1 MARGSRTDLVIDVI
15 LCGVLVGVSLGL
27 TGGGGS
33 IFAVPLLLYILGVP
47 LREAVAVSLAV
58 VGLTALCG
66 AVFQRRLVQ
75 WGAGGMLGVGGILG
89 APAGAILGVA
99 LPELTTL
106 LFFAALMLF
115 IGVKMWRN
123 SGAQDVP
130 LSAFSC
136 RKDPDGILRF
146 HWPCAGK
153 LIAAGAATGVL
164 SGIFGVGGG
173 FLVVPALL
181 LVTAMPMDRALATSL
196 VGIAL
201 ISATALAANV
211 LTLESFPLGLA
222 VWFLVGGAIGMTAG
236 VAFKSRLPTP
246 MLKKIFA
253 SAMIGVAIWILAQQ
267 AFASPPEPVSISNPR
282 EISPT
287 TQPKP

>member
-1 MARGSRTDLVIDVI
+1 VIDVI

-33 IFAVPLLLYILGVP
+33 ILAVPLLLFVLKVP

-58 VGLTALCG
+58 VGLTALYG
-66 AVFQRRLVQ
+66 AIFQRRQVQ

-89 APAGAILGVA
+89 APVGAVAGAA
-99 LPELTTL
+99 LPEMVTL
-106 LFFAALMLF
+106 LLFAALMLF
-115 IGVKMWRN
+115 IGVKMWRS

-130 LSAFSC
+130 LTAFSC
-136 RKDPDGILRF
+136 RRDPDGVLRF

-153 LIAAGAATGVL
+153 LIVAGAATGIL

-181 LVTAMPMDRALATSL
+181 LVTAMSMDRALATSL

-201 ISATALAANV
+201 ISAAALAANLV
-211 LTLESFPLGLA
+211 TLEKFPAVLA
-222 VWFLVGGAIGMTAG
+222 AWFLLGGAMGMTAG
-236 VAFKSRLPTP
+236 VAFKSRLPAS

-253 SAMIGVAIWILAQQ
+253 AAIVGVALWILGQS
-267 AFASPPEPVSISNPR
+267 AFASLPHGQGPLPQLPEDIS
-282 EISPT
+282 S
-287 TQPKP
+287 QQHKPNHE

>member
-1 MARGSRTDLVIDVI
+1 MIVAI

-33 IFAVPLLLYILGVP
+33 IFAVPLLLFVLDVP

-58 VGLTALCG
+58 VGLTALYG
-66 AVFQRRLVQ
+66 AVFQRQHVQ

-89 APAGAILGVA
+89 APVGAFVGTAI
-99 LPELTTL
+99 PELATL
-106 LFFAALMLF
+106 LLFSVLMIF

-130 LSAFSC
+130 LTAFSC
-136 RKDPDGILRF
+136 RRDPDGVLRF

-153 LIAAGAATGVL
+153 LIAAGTVTGIL

-201 ISATALAANV
+201 ISAAAFAANLFTLQSFPVVLAA
-211 LTLESFPLGLA
+211 
-222 VWFLVGGAIGMTAG
+222 WFLAGGALGMTGGAS
-236 VAFKSRLPTP
+236 FKSCLPAP

-253 SAMIGVAIWILAQQ
+253 VAMIGVAFWVIGQQIFVLRSDGAVFDTETKEIL
-267 AFASPPEPVSISNPR
+267 I
-282 EISPT
+282 I
-287 TQPKP
+287 QPSKP

>member
-1 MARGSRTDLVIDVI
+1 MIEAI

-33 IFAVPLLLYILGVP
+33 VFAVPLLLYVLGVP

-58 VGLTALCG
+58 VGLTALYG

-89 APAGAILGVA
+89 APVGASVGAV
-99 LPELTTL
+99 LPEIVTL
-106 LFFAALMLF
+106 LLFAGLMLF
-115 IGVKMWRN
+115 IGIKMWRN
-123 SGAQDVP
+123 SGAQEVP
-130 LSAFSC
+130 LTAFSC
-136 RKDPDGILRF
+136 RRDPDGVLRF

-153 LIAAGAATGVL
+153 LIAAGAVTGIL

-201 ISATALAANV
+201 ISAAAFAANLFALENFPMALA
-211 LTLESFPLGLA
+211 G
-222 VWFLVGGAIGMTAG
+222 WFLVGGAMGMTGGAL
-236 VAFKSRLPTP
+236 FKSRLPTP

-253 SAMIGVAIWILAQQ
+253 AAMIAVAFWILAQQ
-267 AFASPPEPVSISNPR
+267 AMASPEVQTVHTKASWRWAERETSYISN
-282 EISPT
+282 S
-287 TQPKP
+287 

>member
-1 MARGSRTDLVIDVI
+1 VIEAI

-33 IFAVPLLLYILGVP
+33 VFAVPLLLYVLGVP

-58 VGLTALCG
+58 VGLTALYG

-89 APAGAILGVA
+89 APVGAFVGAV
-99 LPELTTL
+99 LPEIGTL
-106 LFFAALMLF
+106 LLFAGLMLF

-123 SGAQDVP
+123 SGAQEVP
-130 LSAFSC
+130 LTAFSC
-136 RKDPDGILRF
+136 RRDPDGVLRF

-153 LIAAGAATGVL
+153 LIAAGAVTGIL

-201 ISATALAANV
+201 ISAAAFAANLFALENFPMALA
-211 LTLESFPLGLA
+211 G
-222 VWFLVGGAIGMTAG
+222 WFLAGGAMGMTGGAL
-236 VAFKSRLPTP
+236 FKSRLPTP

-253 SAMIGVAIWILAQQ
+253 AAMIAVAFWILLQQ
-267 AFASPPEPVSISNPR
+267 AMASRHETLARIELRNPG
-282 EISPT
+282 
-287 TQPKP
+287 